1 MSAQA
6 RAFNQPSSIVSA
18 NTWRSRTLAVVLIV
32 TLAGVFWVDS
42 RYPALLKRY
51 HAGTQVK
58 AAGSVTFGTVYPVDR
73 TMPLSTRVWRT
84 SINWLDANRIGMT
97 FAFLFGPAALTFLA
111 MVRRRR
117 TGSRYLNALVGA
129 VVGAPLAVCSNC
141 VAPIARGFY
150 ASGMS
155 TESVLAAMFAAPALN
170 IVVLAMTFALFPASI
185 ALLKLAT
192 VLFLIFVFAPAVASP
207 QGESGPAVACFIE
220 LPVSETWTEAL
231 VSTARSFAK
240 SFWYVFRVAFPLMIL
255 AAVLGALVI
264 EVLPPQAL
272 NAQVTVGGI
281 ILVALVGAFLP
292 VPLAFDVA
300 IAYIA
305 MTKGVPLPY
314 VVTILCTL
322 GIISVFSVSIIGKT
336 ISWKVAAAAYA
347 SVAALGAVAGFLTNA
362 IS

>member
-1 MSAQA
+1 MPVQASALD
-6 RAFNQPSSIVSA
+6 QPSSVVSSNA
-18 NTWRSRTLAVVLIV
+18 WRSRTLAV
-32 TLAGVFWVDS
+32 TLMVVIAGTFWVDS

-58 AAGSVTFGTVYPVDR
+58 AVGAITFGTVYPVDR
-73 TMPLSTRVWRT
+73 AMPLSTRVWRT

-155 TESVLAAMFAAPALN
+155 TESVLAAMFASPALN
-170 IVVLAMTFALFPASI
+170 VVVLAMTFALFPAPI

-192 VLFLIFVFAPAVASP
+192 VFFLIFVFAPAIASGR
-207 QGESGPAVACFIE
+207 GESGPAVACSIE
-220 LPVSETWTEAL
+220 IPVSETWTQAL
-231 VSTARSFAK
+231 VSTARASAR
-240 SFWYVFRVAFPLMIL
+240 SFWYVFRVAFPLMLL

-264 EVLPPQAL
+264 ELLPPQAL

-292 VPLAFDVA
+292 VPLTFDVA

-322 GIISVFSVSIIGKT
+322 GIISVFSISIIGKT
-336 ISWKVAAAAYA
+336 ISWKVAAASYA
-347 SVAALGAVAGFLTNA
+347 TVAAVGAVAGLLTHA